1 MKEQKQKTN
10 DESFELNRKLKEAYY
25 NLPLSI
31 YAQVRDELCKECY
44 WSNVTFYSR
53 INSVR
58 PVKGIEIPI
67 IIKVFEKYGVKVF
80 S

>member
-1 MKEQKQKTN
+1 MKEVKQRTN
-10 DESFELNRKLKEAYY
+10 DATFELNRKLRDAYQS
-25 NLPLSI
+25 LPLSI
-31 YAQVRDELCKECY
+31 YSQVRDELCKECY

-58 PVKGIEIPI
+58 PVKGIEIPV